1 MGIRFYRAYTPG
13 TRNRSV
19 SEFNGIT
26 TNKCVFIK
34 SIYI

>member
-19 SEFNGIT
+19 STFDEIT
-26 TNKCVFIK
+26 K
-34 SIYI
+34 SKPDNH